1 MERERR
7 HNPIALVMILLLGVF
22 IGVGGGAVA
31 GGGAAYYMIQRAEA
45 NRPVITAQPVS
56 APVQPAPTP
65 GAPAPSAPAAQSAPS
80 STSEA
85 MIAAVQQVAPAVVTV
100 LSSGSQGSG
109 SGSGVIVSA
118 DGFIVTNNHVVES
131 ARQLAVV
138 FADSSRRPAE
148 LIGTDPLNDIAVL
161 RVEGDLPGVAAIGDS
176 AALMPGE
183 QVLAIGSPL
192 GNFRNTVTAGV
203 VSALNR
209 SVGSMEGLIQTD
221 AAINSGNSGG
231 PLINLRGEVVG
242 INTLVVRND
251 LAGGLGMGAAPVE
264 GLGFA
269 VPSSIFRGVADQLVT
284 TGEVR
289 YPFLGVRYLPIDG
302 SIAAELSLPVQ
313 NGALIQAG
321 PGGQSAIT
329 PGSAADRA
337 GLQDGDI
344 ITGINDARID
354 ANTSLR
360 QLLLQYR
367 PGDTVNLLVL
377 RDGTE
382 RAVEVTLGER
392 PVQ

>member
-7 HNPIALVMILLLGVF
+7 SNPIALILILLLGVF

-31 GGGAAYYMIQRAEA
+31 GGAAAYYMVQQAEA
-45 NRPVITAQPVS
+45 NRSAITVQPVS
-56 APVQPAPTP
+56 APIQPTP
-65 GAPAPSAPAAQSAPS
+65 SAPAASAPAAQSAPS
-80 STSEA
+80 SASEA
-85 MIAAVQQVAPAVVTV
+85 MITAVQKVAPAVVTV
-100 LSSGSQGSG
+100 LNSGSQGSG
-109 SGSGVIVSA
+109 SGSGVIVSS
-118 DGFIVTNNHVVES
+118 DGFILTNNHVVEG

-138 FADSSRRPAE
+138 FADSSRREAE
-148 LIGTDPLNDIAVL
+148 LVGTDPLNDIAVL
-161 RVEGDLPGVAAIGDS
+161 KVSGDLPGVASIGDS

-203 VSALNR
+203 ISALNR
-209 SVGSMEGLIQTD
+209 SVGPMEGLIQTD

-231 PLINLRGEVVG
+231 PLINLNGEVVG

-251 LAGGLGMGAAPVE
+251 VTGFSMGAAPVE

-269 VPSSIFRGVADQLVT
+269 VPSAIFRGVADQLIA

-321 PGGQSAIT
+321 PVAVGDYAWKRSRTRRATRRRYHYRNQRC
-329 PGSAADRA
+329 AD
-337 GLQDGDI
+337 
-344 ITGINDARID
+344 
-354 ANTSLR
+354 
-360 QLLLQYR
+360 
-367 PGDTVNLLVL
+367 
-377 RDGTE
+377 
-382 RAVEVTLGER
+382 
-392 PVQ
+392 

>member
-7 HNPIALVMILLLGVF
+7 HNPIALILVMLLGVF

-45 NRPVITAQPVS
+45 NRPAITAQPVN

-65 GAPAPSAPAAQSAPS
+65 STETPNAPAAQSAPS
-80 STSEA
+80 NASEA
-85 MIAAVQQVAPAVVTV
+85 MITAVQEVAPAVVTV
-100 LSSGSQGSG
+100 LSASSQGSG
-109 SGSGVIVSA
+109 SGSGVVISA
-118 DGFIVTNNHVVES
+118 DGYILTNNHVVENS
-131 ARQLAVV
+131 QQLAVV
-138 FADSSRRPAE
+138 FADSSRREAE

-161 RVEGDLPGVAAIGDS
+161 RVEGDLPGVATIGDS

-251 LAGGLGMGAAPVE
+251 MTGFGTGAAPIE

-269 VPSSIFRGVADQLVT
+269 VPSAIFGGVANQLVT

-302 SIAAELSLPVQ
+302 SVAAELSLPVQ
-313 NGALIQAG
+313 NGALVQAG

-329 PGSAADRA
+329 PGSAAERA

-344 ITGINDARID
+344 ITGINDTRID

-377 RDGTE
+377 RGGTE
-382 RAVEVTLGER
+382 RPIEVTLGER

>member
-7 HNPIALVMILLLGVF
+7 HNPFALVLILLLGVF

-45 NRPVITAQPVS
+45 NRPAITAQPVS

-65 GAPAPSAPAAQSAPS
+65 SAPAPNAPAAQSAPS
-80 STSEA
+80 DASSA
-85 MIAAVQQVAPAVVTV
+85 MINAVQQVAPAVVTV
-100 LSSGSQGSG
+100 LSAGSQGSG
-109 SGSGVIVSA
+109 SGSGVVISA
-118 DGFIVTNNHVVES
+118 DGYIVTNNHVVEN

-138 FADSSRRPAE
+138 FADSSRREAE

-176 AALMPGE
+176 AALLPGE

-251 LAGGLGMGAAPVE
+251 LTGGFGTGAAPVE

-321 PGGQSAIT
+321 PSGQSAIT
-329 PGSAADRA
+329 PGSAAERA

-377 RDGTE
+377 RGDTE
-382 RAVEVTLGER
+382 RTIEVTLGER
-392 PVQ
+392 PTQ